1 METTMFVVYES
12 DNCPLAVFHT
22 REAAEALADRE
33 SELPYNFWYVKEC
46 LVDPPEGVTYEE
58 LL

>member
-1 METTMFVVYES
+1 MDTVFVVYES
-12 DNCPLAVFHT
+12 DNVPLAVFHT

-33 SELPYNFWYVKEC
+33 SEYTYNFWYIKEC
-46 LVDPPEGVTYEE
+46 LIDPPVDVTYEE